1 MQSRSPAETETRVS
15 EGNADKALFDLSG
28 VDFSRV
34 VADKEAIA
42 RLNPHRGAM
51 ALLDKVVWTNEDFTQ
66 GVAVKHIRDDEFWVE
81 GHFPGSPMFPGVL
94 MIESAAQLAC
104 YLFVARKGESTLAV
118 FLRIEEAAFRSRVVP
133 GDDLIILCSEIK
145 RNRRRFITRVQGLVG
160 DRIAFDAQITGMS
173 MERD

>member
-1 MQSRSPAETETRVS
+1 MQSRSPAETEASVS
-15 EGNADKALFDLSG
+15 EAAADKTLFDLSG

-34 VADKEAIA
+34 VADKSAIA
-42 RLNPHRGAM
+42 SKNPHRGAM

-66 GVAVKHIRDDEFWVE
+66 GVGVKHIRDDEFWVE

-94 MIESAAQLAC
+94 MIETAAQLAC
-104 YLFVARKGESTLAV
+104 YLFVARKGEPTLAV

-145 RNRRRFITRVQGLVG
+145 RNRRRFITHVQGLVG